1 MTKQPKKKLILA
13 SASPRRLGLLRQI
26 GIEPEVFPVDA
37 EELKTGVPEE
47 VVEENAVRKAQTA
60 ATLRPQN
67 TILAADTIVAY
78 HGKILGKPQTETEA
92 ADMLK
97 MLSGQKHSVF
107 TGIAAIENGILK
119 SSVIESQVYFFQ
131 LTEAAIHGYIATGE
145 PMDKAGA
152 YGIQGRGALLV
163 RAIAGD
169 YNNIVGLPLAALK
182 NIMTIGDYINW

>member
-1 MTKQPKKKLILA
+1 MKQPKKKLVLA
-13 SASPRRLGLLRQI
+13 SGSPRRLALLRQI
-26 GIEPEVFPVDA
+26 GIEPEVLPVDA
-37 EELKTGVPEE
+37 EERKTGIPEK
-47 VVEENAVRKAQTA
+47 VVKENAVKKAQA
-60 ATLRPQN
+60 ALKLRPQT

-78 HGKILGKPQTETEA
+78 QGEILGKPRTEA
-92 ADMLK
+92 DAARMLK

-107 TGIAAIENGILK
+107 TGIAAIENGVLQ

-131 LTEAAIHGYIATGE
+131 LTEAAIRGYITTGE

-163 RAIAGD
+163 RAIVGD